1 MPEYTIIFD
10 GGCLGNPGKAYGS
23 FKLQTREGKERIM
36 RLQFGHGTNNSAEYM
51 ALNAALKDL
60 RDAIIKTGKNPANF
74 DVEVLGDSQ
83 LVIQQVR
90 GVWKCKNTT
99 LKPLLEE
106 ARALAGQ
113 FKQVTFAWHPRSV
126 SEAHLGH

>member
-1 MPEYTIIFD
+1 MPDYTIIFD

-23 FKLQTREGKERIM
+23 YKLQTREGKERIV

-60 RDAIIKTGKNPANF
+60 RDTIRKAGKDPAGF
-74 DVEVLGDSQ
+74 EVEVLGDSK
-83 LVIQQVR
+83 LVIQQAS
-90 GVWKCKNTT
+90 GVWKCRNAT
-99 LKPLLEE
+99 LKPLLDET
-106 ARALAGQ
+106 RALAGQ
-113 FKQVTFAWHPRSV
+113 FRNITFTWHPRSV